1 MIESQVFHI
10 QAQANSALSVMQEL
24 RCSQQLCDI
33 VLCVGGAKFSAH
45 RIVLAGCSP
54 YLRAMFTNGMLE
66 SEREFVELHGIDPG
80 TMGLL
85 LDFMYTCRIEV
96 SVDNVQAVLQ
106 GASMLGLHSL
116 RNLCAHFL
124 QNQLTASNCLGIH
137 YFADIYSCHELESVA
152 RQFIYQNFLD
162 VIRME
167 EFFELPEE
175 RLLCL
180 LKSDKLQV
188 MSENQ
193 VFEAACSWLQYD
205 PGKRMDRACNIL
217 QNIRLALLES
227 SYLENVV
234 LKSEYFRTCP
244 KCQLLIAK
252 AIRTKQDSLEL
263 DGVQP
268 RSQPPCI
275 YVMGGRNSTDS
286 QLRSTERYDFL
297 LDQWIHMPP
306 MEIARTAVG
315 AASLEGLLYVVG
327 GECAL
332 ADTQDDTLYLTS
344 LEMYHPARKC
354 WERKPSMKLARSFT
368 AVAAVAGQLFAIGG
382 EDRSGSYNIVECYNP
397 NTETWSFVNCM
408 KRRRAGAGVTVCDG
422 KVYVAGGYDKGP
434 QMDRASME
442 VYDPDTGDWT
452 FAPEME
458 KACSGLSMVTLDHFI
473 YAFGGRYR
481 HIDQYFD
488 HVERYNTIT
497 RQWTTIAPMTTPRA
511 WFGIAVFYN
520 RIYVCGG
527 FDGNTRLRHCEMY
540 NPESNSWR
548 VISEMKIGRAG
559 CGATVV

>member
-10 QAQANSALSVMQEL
+10 QSQANSALGIMHEL

-45 RIVLAGCSP
+45 KIVLAGCSP

-66 SEREFVELHGIDPG
+66 SEREFVELHGIEPS
-80 TMGLL
+80 TMDLL
-85 LDFMYTCRIEV
+85 LEFMYTCRIEV
-96 SVDNVQAVLQ
+96 NVDNVQAVLQ
-106 GASMLGLHSL
+106 GASMLGLNSL

-137 YFADIYSCHELESVA
+137 YFADIYSCHELEGVA

-175 RLLCL
+175 RLLYL

-205 PGKRMDRACNIL
+205 PGKRLERSCSIL
-217 QNIRLALLES
+217 QDIRLALLES
-227 SYLENVV
+227 SYLENIV

-268 RSQPPCI
+268 RAQPPCI
-275 YVMGGRNSTDS
+275 YAMGGRNSMDS
-286 QLRSTERYDFL
+286 QLSSTERYDFL
-297 LDQWIHMPP
+297 LDQWMEMPP

-315 AASLEGLLYVVG
+315 TATLDGLLYVVG

-368 AVAAVAGQLFAIGG
+368 AVAAVAGRLFAIGG

-397 NTETWSFVNCM
+397 ETETWSFVNCM

-422 KVYVAGGYDKGP
+422 KIYVAGGYDKGP

-442 VYDPDTGDWT
+442 VYDPDTGDWS

-458 KACSGLSMVTLDHFI
+458 KACSGLSMVTLDHFL

-488 HVERYNTIT
+488 HVERYNTTT
-497 RQWTTIAPMTTPRA
+497 RQWTTVAPMNTPRA

-527 FDGNTRLRHCEMY
+527 FDGNTRLKLCEMY
-540 NPESNSWR
+540 NPETNSWSG
-548 VISEMKIGRAG
+548 ISEMMIGRAG